1 MQLMQKYA
9 KDDGAIGLDKL
20 DRWLANSAALKFLSA
35 TTSARSFKGLKKQ
48 RLLSKIS
55 WVPGDLIGL
64 AWFALISTRTFYSYV
79 PESDKKRDHL

>member
-35 TTSARSFKGLKKQ
+35 TTSARSFKGLKKVCG
-48 RLLSKIS
+48 R
-55 WVPGDLIGL
+55 
-64 AWFALISTRTFYSYV
+64 R
-79 PESDKKRDHL
+79 H